1 MSVPCPEEVKKGIS
15 QRFDSLLDI
24 ADKNGICV
32 VEAELTESMDAV
44 YYSLGEDRFIILDM
58 QRLKNNCKFEDILAV
73 MLSCI
78 DELRPESQVSDS
90 LEPIRFFH
98 RAS

>member
-1 MSVPCPEEVKKGIS
+1 MSLPCPEEVKRGLS
-15 QRFDSLLDI
+15 HTFDSLLDI

-32 VEAELTESMDAV
+32 VEAELTENMDAV

-58 QRLKNNCKFEDILAV
+58 QRIKNISKVENIFASLLDCFNEI
-73 MLSCI
+73 
-78 DELRPESQVSDS
+78 EPESQVSDS
-90 LEPIRFFH
+90 SEPIRFYH